1 MVLQVAAD
9 TRQVVQGPD
18 AERRQMIGRADAR
31 QHEELRRVHHA
42 ARQDDLAA
50 AARDLVAAVDH
61 VAHAHGAVLVEDDA
75 LDQGVGDDVDVVA
88 VALDGGPEIG
98 ARRAPALLLALG
110 HLVVADAVLLGA
122 IEVVIARYAERRAGA
137 DEAVVDLERIALLGD
152 VQRAS
157 RAMIFV
163 VVAFVVLR
171 LPEEGQHLAIAPA
184 LVAELAPVVVVGGV
198 AAHIEHG
205 VDRRGAAQRLAA
217 RPVHAPVVAMLL
229 RHCLVAPV
237 VGRVLAQAGE
247 ARRHLELEGG
257 VRRARFEDQD
267 AQRHVFG
274 EAVGDGAAG
283 RAGANDDVIVRPGH
297 SRST

>member
-1 MVLQVAAD
+1 MPSDVQV
-9 TRQVVQGPD
+9 
-18 AERRQMIGRADAR
+18 IGRADAR
-31 QHEELRRVHHA
+31 QHQELRRVHRA

-88 VALDGGPEIG
+88 VALDRRPQIG
-98 ARRAPALLLALG
+98 AGRAPALLVALR

-122 IEVVIARYAERRAGA
+122 IEVVVARYAGLGAGA
-137 DEAVVDLERIALLGD
+137 DEAVVDLERMALLGD
-152 VQRAS
+152 VQRPFSAV
-157 RAMIFV
+157 ILV
-163 VVAFVVLR
+163 VVALVVLG
-171 LPEEGQHLAIAPA
+171 LLEEGQHLAVAPA

-229 RHCLVAPV
+229 RHGLVAPV
-237 VGRVLAQAGE
+237 EGRVLAQAGE
-247 ARRHLELEGG
+247 ARGHLELEGG
-257 VRRARFEDQD
+257 VRRARP
-267 AQRHVFG
+267 RG
-274 EAVGDGAAG
+274 SGCAAPCLRRG
-283 RAGANDDVIVRPGH
+283 GWRWR
-297 SRST
+297 SRRSRRR